1 MLIRRKTYNNM
12 VDQIEKLTNMYY
24 EKDLEMASYRFD
36 LIEIRNALQ
45 NRRLDTPDKK
55 LNRIKKILRGKN
67 ENKVTK
73 DN

>member
-45 NRRLDTPDKK
+45 NRKLDTSDKK
-55 LNRIKKILRGKN
+55 INRIKKILRGKN

>member
-12 VDQIEKLTNMYY
+12 VDQIERLTNMYY